1 MRTILI
7 RQNASDADLVRTIGD
22 LAANVGKGI
31 GGTATYKGS
40 FQHSPETTVHVWEIT
55 GQGKTEI
62 RLVFDQIARATY
74 LSVESDELGLE
85 SQIFE
90 EFSRQLSKIPV
101 AELLDDVSR
110 NGANDSQAY
119 VRLALGS
126 GGEFSG
132 EYSEEVHKVLSDSL
146 RSQELNRR
154 RGAALAMGLLLWPEF
169 WDDIVEALETET
181 DQANRSLL
189 TVAYRQLAA

>member
-1 MRTILI
+1 MHTILI
-7 RQNASDADLVRTIGD
+7 RQNTSDADLVRTTGE
-22 LAANVGKGI
+22 LAGTVSKSI
-31 GGTATYKGS
+31 GGAATYKGN

-55 GQGKTEI
+55 GHGKTEI

-74 LSVESDELGLE
+74 LSVEADELGLE

-90 EFSRQLSKIPV
+90 EFSRQVSSIPLS
-101 AELLDDVSR
+101 ELLEDVAGH
-110 NGANDSQAY
+110 GADDSQAY

-132 EYSEEVHKVLSDSL
+132 EYSEEVHKVLSESL
-146 RSQELNRR
+146 RSRELNRR

-181 DQANRSLL
+181 DPANRSLL

>member
-7 RQNASDADLVRTIGD
+7 RQNATEGDLLRHVGDLVEQ
-22 LAANVGKGI
+22 VGKSI
-31 GGTATYKGS
+31 GGAATYKGS

-55 GQGKTEI
+55 GHGKTEI
-62 RLVFDQIARATY
+62 RLVFDQLARASY

-85 SQIFE
+85 SQIFAD
-90 EFSRQLSKIPV
+90 FDRQLPKIPL

-110 NGANDSQAY
+110 NGAADSQAY

-132 EYSEEVHKVLSDSL
+132 EYSEEVHTVLSESL
-146 RSQELNRR
+146 RSKELNRR

-189 TVAYRQLAA
+189 TVAYRQLSA